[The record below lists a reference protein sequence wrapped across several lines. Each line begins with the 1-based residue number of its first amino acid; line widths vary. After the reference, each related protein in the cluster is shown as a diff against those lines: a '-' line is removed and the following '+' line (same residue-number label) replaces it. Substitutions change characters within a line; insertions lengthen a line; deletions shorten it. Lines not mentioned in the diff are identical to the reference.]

1 MSLYTGTT
9 AHVLTPDGPSDS
21 FGVSAGVLQGDTL
34 APYIFVLVVDYV
46 MRRAIDEAGEE
57 CGFQTQRR
65 RSRRYPAKYLTDLD
79 FADDIALLSS
89 TIQSAQRL
97 LSSVEHC
104 ALSVGLRINRKKTEY
119 MQLGDVKDSAPH
131 SQ

>member
-1 MSLYTGTT
+1 MKDILLAYGLPAQTVGAVMSLYTGTT

-57 CGFQTQRR
+57 CGFQTQHRR
-65 RSRRYPAKYLTDLD
+65 
-79 FADDIALLSS
+79 
-89 TIQSAQRL
+89 
-97 LSSVEHC
+97 
-104 ALSVGLRINRKKTEY
+104 
-119 MQLGDVKDSAPH
+119 
-131 SQ
+131 